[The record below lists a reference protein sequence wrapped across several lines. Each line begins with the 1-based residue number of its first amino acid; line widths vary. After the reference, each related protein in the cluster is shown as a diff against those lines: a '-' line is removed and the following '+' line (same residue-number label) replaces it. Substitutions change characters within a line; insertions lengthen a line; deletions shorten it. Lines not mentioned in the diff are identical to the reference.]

1 MSTTWGA
8 STLHAIFIFYIIV
21 SEMEKLFHQKNALC
35 NSDDDSGND
44 CIPLA
49 SEI

>member
-1 MSTTWGA
+1 VQA
-8 STLHAIFIFYIIV
+8 STLFMPLYIIV
-21 SEMEKLFHQKNALC
+21 SEMEKLSIAT
-35 NSDDDSGND
+35 DDDSGND